1 MSSDVIYEACEAA
14 CPGNAVSLERAIRAV
29 VAADKAEQPAPATAG
44 DAPEWCVDRIRSLVG
59 IWDRDRNA
67 LHPHVAIKAIRWLLD
82 KAESEL
88 ARRVAES
95 NTAAEHRIAQR
106 DAEIERLKQELSA
119 LRAFKSYVHTRL
131 DTFSVPSDPNPGETA
146 KTGCRIGERLNW
158 LFREFNRHLGESDR
172 LKAGKFTKEELHNL
186 CHNLHGIETARG
198 FADGCNEEQRKFFG
212 CAPDADEVVRLKA
225 KLAKWESE
233 PVGKMITD
241 LRDEE
246 RESKNSDIRKL
257 RSKIDEL
264 LNENAANVEE
274 NDRLKAELAESRK
287 SGRAACESL
296 ADCIALK
303 DKRTEERDKLKAELT
318 EAKKRALPAG
328 WEMSGTMVSRQD
340 ECERLTKENATLR
353 EQLAEAT
360 KPVELESANVRE
372 LDGVKVIYLGDAQAA
387 VRRERAA
394 RIEAERRLAL
404 TREAWR
410 HRWVSRDGALGPKL
424 TPLTDADL
432 DAAIAAHEKSKETS
446 DEHGS

>member
-1 MSSDVIYEACEAA
+1 MATEVKYLSDTWRMIRNCEIS
-14 CPGNAVSLERAIRAV
+14 PQRAREEVRFLINLIRAV
-29 VAADKAEQPAPATAG
+29 ISEHEAERSKPAPLKRPNRTGPSPEVLAHVETEPPFVVEPQPAPAPAG
-44 DAPEWCVDRIRSLVG
+44 DVPEWCVDRIRGLVG

-106 DAEIERLKQELSA
+106 DAEIERLKSEL
-119 LRAFKSYVHTRL
+119 T
-131 DTFSVPSDPNPGETA
+131 
-146 KTGCRIGERLNW
+146 
-158 LFREFNRHLGESDR
+158 
-172 LKAGKFTKEELHNL
+172 
-186 CHNLHGIETARG
+186 
-198 FADGCNEEQRKFFG
+198 
-212 CAPDADEVVRLKA
+212 
-225 KLAKWESE
+225 KWESE

-303 DKRTEERDKLKAELT
+303 DKRTEERDKLKAEL
-318 EAKKRALPAG
+318 
-328 WEMSGTMVSRQD
+328 
-340 ECERLTKENATLR
+340 
-353 EQLAEAT
+353 AEAT
-360 KPVELESANVRE
+360 KPVEDRE
-372 LDGVKVIYLGDAQAA
+372 IDEHTSFVPVNTYGDGFVGVSVSYVKEFVQ
-387 VRRERAA
+387 RERAA
-394 RIEAERRLAL
+394 RLAAEQRLTL

-410 HRWVSRDGALGPKL
+410 HRWVSRDGELGPKF
-424 TPLTDADL
+424 TPLTDADT
-432 DAAIAAHEKSKETS
+432 DAAIEAHEKSKETS
-446 DEHGS
+446 DGAR